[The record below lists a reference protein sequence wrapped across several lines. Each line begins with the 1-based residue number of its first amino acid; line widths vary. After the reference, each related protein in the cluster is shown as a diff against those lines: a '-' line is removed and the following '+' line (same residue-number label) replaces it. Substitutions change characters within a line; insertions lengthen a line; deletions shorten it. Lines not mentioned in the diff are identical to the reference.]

1 MILSLSN
8 LSVSAANWCLGMSEI
23 CLLVSAVVLTLGLI
37 GEWPDSESWKKRKL
51 YKFAKLA
58 VVAGVVGELI
68 GDAGIFETSARLT
81 VLQQTAIEQANTK
94 AANAILDAAA
104 ANERAVHL
112 AIDAGELR
120 IKAAEAETR
129 LDFLRKKIG
138 SRQID
143 EKIFLR
149 ELKEKRKPE
158 KVSILYA
165 QNAQD
170 GWYLATQFEKLFIEA
185 GWPCE
190 PRKEVAPETLY
201 PEYTPMVA
209 LGEIGSGIVIRFAP
223 NPPDFGKDDWAFPAL
238 SRAIFKTLGQ
248 TGGKGGAD

>member
-8 LSVSAANWCLGMSEI
+8 LSASAANWWLGMSEI
-23 CLLVSAVVLTLGLI
+23 CLLVSAVVLKLGLI

-112 AIDAGELR
+112 AIDAGNCVLKPQKRRRAWISLGRKLGLGKLMKKYSCANSKE
-120 IKAAEAETR
+120 KGN
-129 LDFLRKKIG
+129 RKKYPYYMHKTHKTDGIWRL
-138 SRQID
+138 S
-143 EKIFLR
+143 
-149 ELKEKRKPE
+149 LKNC
-158 KVSILYA
+158 S
-165 QNAQD
+165 
-170 GWYLATQFEKLFIEA
+170 
-185 GWPCE
+185 
-190 PRKEVAPETLY
+190 
-201 PEYTPMVA
+201 
-209 LGEIGSGIVIRFAP
+209 
-223 NPPDFGKDDWAFPAL
+223 
-238 SRAIFKTLGQ
+238 
-248 TGGKGGAD
+248 